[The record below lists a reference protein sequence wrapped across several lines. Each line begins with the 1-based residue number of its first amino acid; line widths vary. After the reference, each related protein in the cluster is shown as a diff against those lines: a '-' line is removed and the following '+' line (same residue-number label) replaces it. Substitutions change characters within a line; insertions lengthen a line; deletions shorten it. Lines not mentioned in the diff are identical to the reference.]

1 MHVLYL
7 DWFSGIVEDMIVRA
21 FLENSAARKANF
33 NRAVVLR
40 REDEFQLRPGNYASP
55 SAALAAI
62 AHSES
67 VPVIGYFE
75 EAKLRYI
82 RIGDPL
88 SIQVMGEMTKMCDHV
103 EGLEAGIL
111 QFSR

>member
-7 DWFSGIVEDMIVRA
+7 DWFSGIVGDMIA
-21 FLENSAARKANF
+21 FSENSASRKANF

-40 REDEFQLRPGNYASP
+40 RGDQFQLRPGNYASP